1 MDKLENE
8 KVQHT
13 QKIKNLEAEIEDLK
27 ALEKKVEEDHV
38 MALATKDSRIEKLEK
53 DIEYG
58 EQKLVT

>member
-13 QKIKNLEAEIEDLK
+13 QKIKNLESEIEDLK